1 MTIKIRT
8 HIKATRAKHLTALN
22 IEEHKSDE
30 TQHTCDINLT
40 LPFTS
45 IETENGERIKDS
57 LLICEATADEIERLI
72 AELKMLH
79 KKIKR
84 AEDDNI
90 TDGCNVDTKI
100 IAQHYFDSD
109 NKKHIEIHEKKR

>member
-1 MTIKIRT
+1 
-8 HIKATRAKHLTALN
+8 
-22 IEEHKSDE
+22 
-30 TQHTCDINLT
+30 
-40 LPFTS
+40 
-45 IETENGERIKDS
+45 
-57 LLICEATADEIERLI
+57 
-72 AELKMLH
+72 MLH